1 MQCSVTQ
8 SFNKPP
14 TIGHTVNSTATIMQF
29 EDMRI
34 FAAAVDAASFTGAA
48 IRLGLSKQFVSKR
61 VMALEEQL
69 GARLLN
75 RTTRRLSVTPVGR
88 AYYERVVQILGD
100 VEDAERAVA
109 SENVRPRGTLRVTAP
124 MSFGTM
130 HLGPVIPEFM
140 QRCEEVSL
148 EIDLNDRVVDLVGE
162 GYDMGVRIGVLS
174 DSSLIARRI
183 APFEMVACCSPGYL
197 AKRGRPETPD
207 DLRHHD
213 CLAYGHSKSVDWTFS
228 IHGRLRPV
236 AVTGRIRVNNGELAR
251 DAALAGLGVTVL
263 PTFIVGQAI
272 ESGHLVKVLEA
283 YEPPVGG
290 VFAVYPQHRQS
301 SAAVRAFVD
310 FLVERFAPG
319 ADV

>member
-1 MQCSVTQ
+1 MQL
-8 SFNKPP
+8 
-14 TIGHTVNSTATIMQF
+14 

-34 FAAAVDAASFTGAA
+34 FAAAVDAASFTSAA
-48 IRLGLSKQFVSKR
+48 TRLGLSKQFVSKR

-69 GARLLN
+69 GARLLV

-109 SENVRPRGTLRVTAP
+109 NENAQPRGTLRLTAP

-130 HLGPVIPEFM
+130 HLGPMIPAFL

-162 GYDMGVRIGVLS
+162 GYDMGIRIGVLS

-183 APFEMVACCSPGYL
+183 APFEMVTCCSPAYL
-197 AKRGRPETPD
+197 ARRGRPETPD
-207 DLRHHD
+207 DLIRHD
-213 CLAYGHSKSVDWTFS
+213 CLVYGHSKSVDWPFKV
-228 IHGRLRPV
+228 HDHPRFV
-236 AVTGRIRVNNGELAR
+236 AVTGRIRVNNGEVAR
-251 DAALAGLGVTVL
+251 DAALAGLGITAL
-263 PTFIVGQAI
+263 PTFIVGEAI
-272 ESGHLVKVLEA
+272 SSGRLVKVLED
-283 YEPPVGG
+283 YEPPAGG

-310 FLVERFAPG
+310 FLVERFAPE